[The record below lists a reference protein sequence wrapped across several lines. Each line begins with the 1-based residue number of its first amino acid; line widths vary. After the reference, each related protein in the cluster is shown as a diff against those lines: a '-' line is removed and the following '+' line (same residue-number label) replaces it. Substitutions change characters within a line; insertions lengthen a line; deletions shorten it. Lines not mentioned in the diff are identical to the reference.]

1 MTLHRR
7 IRRFVLLT
15 LCCVAGRAPLH
26 AVAQNAC
33 ADGDRALAA
42 SHWTEANDAYLQCV
56 QVKPVSAVYSNMG
69 IALSH
74 LGRMDD
80 AVRSYTKALQLE
92 PENAHIEFNLA
103 VTLLR
108 AGEFAAAADHLKHLQ
123 RTGADPRYD
132 ELLAF
137 CYYHLGSYPLAAR
150 AAERVY
156 AAHPQDAAN
165 ALILGSTYTR
175 MRQYDKAMPLLT
187 FALKAAG
194 SAEGHLILAQTL
206 IGLHQYPAAQTELDQ
221 IAAAEPNFQG
231 LHEAL
236 GEVYVGTER
245 TGDAEKELELAV
257 KQDPN
262 DFEANYLLGRL
273 KRFGGDFAAAN
284 HYFDIADREHPRSP
298 EIAYER
304 AEIAIKER
312 RFADAVP
319 LLEFVTRSEPD
330 EAQAVLLL
338 AQAYQKT
345 GRQADAQRE
354 GELYNAKRRESH
366 TQRET
371 AGSAAVGTTP

>member
-1 MTLHRR
+1 MNQRGAMHW
-7 IRRFVLLT
+7 
-15 LCCVAGRAPLH
+15 GLH
-26 AVAQNAC
+26 ALAAVVWCAPACVSAQNAC

-42 SHWTEANDAYLQCV
+42 SQWSAANDAYQKCV
-56 QVKPVSAVYSNMG
+56 AENPISAVYSNMG

-80 AVRSYTKALQLE
+80 AVHSYTKALELE
-92 PENAHIEFNLA
+92 PGNTRIDFNLA

-108 AGEFAAAADHLKHLQ
+108 AGEYAQAADHLKHLQ
-123 RTGADPRYD
+123 RTGNDPRYD

-137 CYYHLGSYPLAAR
+137 CYYHLASYPLAAR

-156 AAHPQDAAN
+156 VAHPEDAAN

-175 MRQYDKAMPLLT
+175 MHLYDKALPLIT

-206 IGLHQYPAAQTELDQ
+206 IGLHQYPAAQRELEQ
-221 IAAAEPNFQG
+221 IAASQPNFPG
-231 LHEAL
+231 LHEAM
-236 GEVYVGTER
+236 GEVYVGTEHAHE
-245 TGDAEKELELAV
+245 AEAEFALAV
-257 KQDPN
+257 KENPDS
-262 DFEANYLLGRL
+262 FEANYLLGRL
-273 KRFGGDFAAAN
+273 KRFDGNFAEAN
-284 HYFDIADREHPRSP
+284 HYFDIADRLHPHSP

-319 LLEFVTRSEPD
+319 LLEYVTRTEPD

-345 GRQADAQRE
+345 GRHEDAQRE

-366 TQRET
+366 QQREAQNQAD
-371 AGSAAVGTTP
+371 AGKAP